1 MGITRNT
8 INRLHE
14 DIQRLN
20 EIKDE
25 LSSYIP
31 RGKRDALLKRK
42 VMLENAIQQRV
53 HNLKSIINKKP
64 IEAVILVNLDNTEP
78 KYYRRVFYGLTIEE
92 VHELIDIEMYTRGEY
107 YTLAKLEPINTS
119 SEWEELLENK

>member
-14 DIQRLN
+14 DIQRLS
-20 EIKDE
+20 EIKNE
-25 LSSYIP
+25 LASYVP

-42 VMLENAIQQRV
+42 VMLENAIRQRV

-64 IEAVILVNLDNTEP
+64 IEAVILVNLDSTKP
-78 KYYRRVFYGLTIEE
+78 KYYRRVFHGLTPEE
-92 VHELIDIEMYTRGEY
+92 VKELIDLEMYSRGEY
-107 YTLAKLEPINTS
+107 YTLVKLEPINTS
-119 SEWEELLENK
+119 LEWEELLENK

>member
-14 DIQRLN
+14 NIQRLN
-20 EIKDE
+20 EIKSE
-25 LSSYIP
+25 LASYVP

-64 IEAVILVNLDNTEP
+64 IEAIILVNLDNTEP
-78 KYYRRVFYGLTIEE
+78 KYYRRVFYGLTPEE
-92 VHELIDIEMYTRGEY
+92 VKELIDLEMYSRGEY
-107 YTLAKLEPINTS
+107 YSLVKLESINTS

>member
-14 DIQRLN
+14 NIQRLN
-20 EIKDE
+20 EIKSE
-25 LSSYIP
+25 LASYVP

-64 IEAVILVNLDNTEP
+64 IEAIILVNLDNTEP
-78 KYYRRVFYGLTIEE
+78 KYYRRVFYGLTPEE
-92 VHELIDIEMYTRGEY
+92 VKELIDLEMYSRGEY
-107 YTLAKLEPINTS
+107 YSLVKLEPINTS